1 MTRGLLDTSVLI
13 AAGQSVPQALPDEA
27 AISIMTIAELR
38 VGVLITD
45 DPDVRAQR
53 LDVLSGVE
61 RELTP
66 IPFDDAVAARFA
78 RIVAAA
84 RREGRRPRVADTLIA
99 ATAAA
104 HDLTLYTRDRD
115 FEGLPGV
122 TVELLT

>member
-13 AAGQSVPQALPDEA
+13 AAGQGVPQTLPDEA
-27 AISIMTIAELR
+27 AISIMTLAELR
-38 VGVLITD
+38 VGVLVTD
-45 DPDVRAQR
+45 DPGVRAQR

-66 IPFDDAVAARFA
+66 IPVDDAVAARFA
-78 RIVAAA
+78 RIVAVA

-104 HDLTLYTRDRD
+104 HDLTLYTRDQD
-115 FEGLPGV
+115 FAGLPGV
-122 TVELLT
+122 TVSC